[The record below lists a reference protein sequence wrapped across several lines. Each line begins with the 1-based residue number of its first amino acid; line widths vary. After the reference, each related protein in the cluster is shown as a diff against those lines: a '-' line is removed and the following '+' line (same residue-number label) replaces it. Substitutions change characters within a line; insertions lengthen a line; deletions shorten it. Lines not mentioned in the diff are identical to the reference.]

1 MIFLK
6 KISKIIFLLFVIWNP
21 FLLYSEDEVTVS
33 KLRISSIQGG
43 LRVIID
49 ADQSPAYEVF
59 SLKNPN
65 RLVVDL
71 AKTNFSEDFS
81 FPATKGFIKGIRFG
95 SFNNDVSRIVFDLN
109 SSVKKIKSRVRKPSS
124 GSKRTLNIDIENYI
138 NIRTLN
144 EKNKKLEKK
153 QIKNFKKKYS
163 RNKKLTIVIDPGHG
177 GKDPG
182 TSYQSLISEK
192 EIVLNF
198 SSILKKKL
206 EKAGYRVYLTRSADN
221 FIKLK
226 ERVEFAKRKG
236 ADLFI
241 SVHADASKYSSTRGF
256 SVYTLSKK
264 GLDREAEKVAKLEN
278 SLSVFSKKGLK
289 GINLRDARNIK
300 DQYYIDLAFD
310 RAKNSSTEFA
320 DILVNKVEERSE
332 LLTRPHRYAGFAV
345 LKSPNYPSV
354 LVELGFITND
364 KDRNNFGNR
373 NWQSSVAT
381 KFVEAINQ
389 NFQ

>member
-109 SSVKKIKSRVRKPSS
+109 SSVKKIKSKVRKPSS

-144 EKNKKLEKK
+144 EKNNKLEKK
-153 QIKNFKKKYS
+153 QIKNFKKKYP

-182 TSYQSLISEK
+182 TSYQNLISEK

-206 EKAGYRVYLTRSADN
+206 EKAGYRVYLTRGADN
-221 FIKLK
+221 FIELK
-226 ERVEFAKRKG
+226 ERVKFAKRKG

>member
-6 KISKIIFLLFVIWNP
+6 KISKIIFLFFVIWNP

-71 AKTNFSEDFS
+71 AKTNFSKDFS

-109 SSVKKIKSRVRKPSS
+109 SSVKKIKSKVRKPSS

-182 TSYQSLISEK
+182 TSYQNLISEK

-198 SSILKKKL
+198 SSILKNKL

-221 FIKLK
+221 YIKLK
-226 ERVEFAKRKG
+226 ERVKFAKGKG

>member
-71 AKTNFSEDFS
+71 AKTNFSKDFS

-109 SSVKKIKSRVRKPSS
+109 SSVKKIKSKVRKPSS

-182 TSYQSLISEK
+182 TSYQNLISEK

-206 EKAGYRVYLTRSADN
+206 EKAGYRVYLTRGADN
-221 FIKLK
+221 FIELK
-226 ERVEFAKRKG
+226 ERVKFAKRKG

>member
-138 NIRTLN
+138 NIITLN

-182 TSYQSLISEK
+182 TSYQNLISEK

-226 ERVEFAKRKG
+226 ERVKFAKRKG

>member
-182 TSYQSLISEK
+182 TSYQNLISEK

-206 EKAGYRVYLTRSADN
+206 EKAGYRVYLTRNADN

-226 ERVEFAKRKG
+226 ERVKFAKRKG

>member
-109 SSVKKIKSRVRKPSS
+109 SSVKKIKSKVRKPSS

-182 TSYQSLISEK
+182 TSYQNLISEK

-206 EKAGYRVYLTRSADN
+206 EKVGYRVYLTRGADN
-221 FIKLK
+221 FIELK
-226 ERVEFAKRKG
+226 ERVKFAKRKG

>member
-364 KDRNNFGNR
+364 NDRNNFGNR

>member
-71 AKTNFSEDFS
+71 AKTNFSKDFS

-109 SSVKKIKSRVRKPSS
+109 SSVKKIKSKVRKPSS

-153 QIKNFKKKYS
+153 QIKNFKKKYP

-182 TSYQSLISEK
+182 TSYQNLISEK

-226 ERVEFAKRKG
+226 ERVKFAKRKG

>member
-1 MIFLK
+1 MNFKK

-109 SSVKKIKSRVRKPSS
+109 ASVKKIKSRVRKPSS

-182 TSYQSLISEK
+182 TSYQNLISEK

-206 EKAGYRVYLTRSADN
+206 EKAGYRVYLTRGADN
-221 FIKLK
+221 FIELN
-226 ERVEFAKRKG
+226 ERVKFAKRKG

>member
-138 NIRTLN
+138 NIITLN

-182 TSYQSLISEK
+182 TSYQNLISEK

-206 EKAGYRVYLTRSADN
+206 EKAGYRVYLTRGADN
-221 FIKLK
+221 FIELK
-226 ERVEFAKRKG
+226 ERVKFAKRKG

>member
-21 FLLYSEDEVTVS
+21 FHLYSEDEVTVS

-109 SSVKKIKSRVRKPSS
+109 SSVKKIKSKVRKPSS

-182 TSYQSLISEK
+182 TSYQNLISEK

-226 ERVEFAKRKG
+226 ERVKFAKRKG

-289 GINLRDARNIK
+289 GINFRDARNIK

-310 RAKNSSTEFA
+310 MSKNSSTEFA

>member
-43 LRVIID
+43 LRVIMD

-138 NIRTLN
+138 NIITLN

-182 TSYQSLISEK
+182 TSYQNLISEK

-226 ERVEFAKRKG
+226 ERVKFAKRKG

>member
-182 TSYQSLISEK
+182 TSYQNLISEK

-206 EKAGYRVYLTRSADN
+206 EKAGYRVYLTRGADN

-226 ERVEFAKRKG
+226 ERVKFAKRKG